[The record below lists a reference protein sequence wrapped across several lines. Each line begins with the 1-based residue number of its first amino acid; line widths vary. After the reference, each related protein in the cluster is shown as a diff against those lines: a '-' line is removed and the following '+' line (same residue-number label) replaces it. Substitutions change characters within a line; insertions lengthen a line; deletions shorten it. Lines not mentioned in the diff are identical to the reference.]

1 MAIKL
6 DEAKIRRLSTNGITT
21 IAGGHIYLTGSQAS
35 SSTGNTTQIVFG
47 TSSSNYV
54 ALSSNNN
61 AFIIN
66 PTTSSTTNQIVLYLD
81 QKSKFPSGIDAG
93 TGGITTTGAISAT
106 GNISGNYIQGTWLY
120 TSAATAQTTTSKIAV
135 IHSDNYIYYI
145 TPANLTTL
153 IKDNASGTWAISIS
167 GNAAT
172 ASSVAWGN
180 VTGKPSTFTPSS
192 HTHSY
197 ITSKGNYTF
206 DSSTL
211 PNSFDL
217 GLSCG
222 FVDANS
228 GFGSYGGVI
237 THRAYSGGGGSLQL
251 YSPYSSN
258 YGGTHLKA
266 RFGNY
271 SVSSGNSW
279 TDLKEIAWVSDIPTK
294 ISQLTND
301 ASGTWGISISENAA
315 TASKVG
321 ASTSWLYFHN
331 SNELNFGGSNTSTT
345 IYFGYRAVDS
355 RAIPAKFIFGGSTG
369 SADLQAK
376 TVYLGSGTTSYIS
389 STQYTGNAATAT
401 KLGTSTVGATDRPIY
416 LNSGT
421 ATQTTYRMTATNAT
435 ATTARAI
442 TDNLETGI
450 WYVNGT
456 SGILNQSDGVAFVNQ
471 YNSNWISEIYQD
483 YRTGQIAVR
492 GKNNGTW
499 QAWRKVLD
507 SSNYNTYAPTKTG
520 SGASGTWGI
529 SVTGSSASCTG
540 NAATATVAATLG
552 KSGGTTGPMKFYW
565 SGQSGQPSW
574 LWGGSDGTNMYVYN
588 PSNFNVNSA
597 TKATQDANGY
607 NISDNYEKRYQ
618 QIVDLTGSGYSTNTW
633 YPVYIH
639 IPYGGLHRV
648 ACVCQLDTGSVP
660 SWSNHS
666 AGFTRVLEMLVTA
679 SGWGTT
685 GAYSICLEDYTSFT
699 NDYCPVGYQQFTNS
713 SSACFFCRGGG
724 KYILQT
730 DWFANW
736 TIVTTSI
743 TVSSQTIAPVNSYPG
758 VNFTKSRI
766 YANITGDSLVGAVW
780 NDYAEYRESDCKEFG
795 RVLTE
800 KGDDTLTKTTKRLQ
814 PFAGVSSDT
823 WGFCQGETEKAK
835 TPIAV
840 AGRVLVY
847 TYRNR
852 KEYKPGDVVCA
863 APNGTVDIMT
873 REEIIKYPDRIVGTV
888 SCVPEYET
896 WGSGDR
902 DPVKVG
908 NRIWIKVN

>member
-6 DEAKIRRLSTNGITT
+6 DEARIRLLTIPAGNSMVLTAGKFSNLVAGSMNLYSNGIAISNPVTANDVGFIRVVGTGESDTVLEIATGDDGGNSTAEKIVARQYNTSNAIVREAVLLNTNG
-21 IAGGHIYLTGSQAS
+21 
-35 SSTGNTTQIVFG
+35 
-47 TSSSNYV
+47 
-54 ALSSNNN
+54 
-61 AFIIN
+61 
-66 PTTSSTTNQIVLYLD
+66 TTS
-81 QKSKFPSGIDAG
+81 FPVSVTSPSFI
-93 TGGITTTGAISAT
+93 GALQ
-106 GNISGNYIQGTWLY
+106 GN
-120 TSAATAQTTTSKIAV
+120 AATASTFNSARTISLSGAVTGSVSSNGASGWSITTAIAEKAISPTNFTTTFRTQTKGDASYDRTYLSVIRNDNTDSWGYMPIYGSGIAFG
-135 IHSDNYIYYI
+135 HYDTHTYLYTNYSSAQAYI
-145 TPANLTTL
+145 GGGSANSLHW
-153 IKDNASGTWAISIS
+153 IKRIAFTDGTGASGTWGISIS

-180 VTGKPSTFTPSS
+180 VTGKPGSRFVTYYNSSSEMSSTESVS
-192 HTHSY
+192 AESY
-197 ITSKGNYTF
+197 IHT
-206 DSSTL
+206 
-211 PNSFDL
+211 
-217 GLSCG
+217 
-222 FVDANS
+222 
-228 GFGSYGGVI
+228 
-237 THRAYSGGGGSLQL
+237 
-251 YSPYSSN
+251 
-258 YGGTHLKA
+258 
-266 RFGNY
+266 
-271 SVSSGNSW
+271 
-279 TDLKEIAWVSDIPTK
+279 
-294 ISQLTND
+294 
-301 ASGTWGISISENAA
+301 
-315 TASKVG
+315 VG
-321 ASTSWLYFHN
+321 ASGGAVTTTTKPSGMDNAWGIIHLHLHSGNYAMQ
-331 SNELNFGGSNTSTT
+331 LGFGGTT
-345 IYFGYRAVDS
+345 GHMYQRHAYASSSFGAW
-355 RAIPAKFIFGGSTG
+355 
-369 SADLQAK
+369 K
-376 TVYLGSGTTSYIS
+376 TI
-389 STQYTGNAATAT
+389 
-401 KLGTSTVGATDRPIY
+401 
-416 LNSGT
+416 
-421 ATQTTYRMTATNAT
+421 
-435 ATTARAI
+435 
-442 TDNLETGI
+442 
-450 WYVNGT
+450 
-456 SGILNQSDGVAFVNQ
+456 
-471 YNSNWISEIYQD
+471 
-483 YRTGQIAVR
+483 
-492 GKNNGTW
+492 
-499 QAWRKVLD
+499 LD
-507 SSNYNTYAPTKTG
+507 SSNYTSYTVTKTG
-520 SGASGTWGI
+520 SGASGSWGI

-607 NISDNYEKRYQ
+607 NISNNYEKRYQ

-685 GAYSICLEDYTSFT
+685 GAYSICLEDYTNFT

-758 VNFTKSRI
+758 VNFAKSRI

-795 RVLTE
+795 RVLAE

-902 DPVKVG
+902 DPVKVNG
-908 NRIWIKVN
+908 RIWIKVR